1 MHNSLSLQEGVLVM
15 GKGNTKRRKKRRRRS
30 RAPFFACLLVAAVLI
45 VLKFTAGHQSVDVE
59 KLRDENCPE
68 SLIELAEKNPEAIN
82 FVRNYAKN
90 AGKKEEIDIS
100 GEVHRGKIPL
110 FIQWDERWGYEQYG
124 DDFLAVTGCGPTC
137 LSMVYCGL
145 TGNTQWNPYEMAL
158 YAEEHGFYVSGSG
171 SSWYMMSDM
180 ASSLGLTVHTVT
192 FDKQHVLS
200 ELENGRPIICIMGP
214 GDFTTGGHFIV
225 MTGVSEEGKIRIND
239 PNSRKNSEKTW
250 EFDDIQSQIRNLWSY
265 SVE

>member
-1 MHNSLSLQEGVLVM
+1 M

-145 TGNTQWNPYEMAL
+145 TGNTQWNPY
-158 YAEEHGFYVSGSG
+158 
-171 SSWYMMSDM
+171 
-180 ASSLGLTVHTVT
+180 
-192 FDKQHVLS
+192 
-200 ELENGRPIICIMGP
+200 
-214 GDFTTGGHFIV
+214 
-225 MTGVSEEGKIRIND
+225 
-239 PNSRKNSEKTW
+239 
-250 EFDDIQSQIRNLWSY
+250 
-265 SVE
+265 